1 MGAGARGGPSVWAVG
16 ERCVGSKD
24 LGVESLRTNPGRL
37 RVVASKKGEPS
48 LNAKFPLWCYLFASW
63 YSLMKSATQ
72 IAQVM

>member
-1 MGAGARGGPSVWAVG
+1 MGSGRAVCGLQGLGGR
-16 ERCVGSKD
+16 ERSG
-24 LGVESLRTNPGRL
+24 RTQADYGF
-37 RVVASKKGEPS
+37 VAAKKGEPS